1 MLIIKNKEFVLSQ
14 LATTGKGNILKE
26 NKSFQNLLSPKFS
39 GKLLIIMS
47 INVMRDE
54 EKMWAFLHY
63 VSSVNLLVNSKAFMN
78 INLSG
83 QVKTFN

>member
-54 EKMWAFLHY
+54 EKM
-63 VSSVNLLVNSKAFMN
+63 
-78 INLSG
+78 
-83 QVKTFN
+83 